1 MSVSSSSSIVK
12 PEFSV
17 RIVVCDHYLTKPI
30 PGIDVIYSE
39 FRGSDIK
46 QVPVLRIFGSAP
58 DGRKAC
64 LHVHGVFPYFYV
76 PCPTPNPEPQFLYQ
90 IAASLDKALNIAL
103 KQATSANQHVY
114 KISLV
119 KGLSFYGFHDKD
131 HLYLKVF
138 LYSPNLIKQAVELC
152 ANGAILGQ
160 TFQPHESHL
169 NFTLQFFIDFN
180 LFGMS
185 NVDLQNVRFR
195 RSGLL
200 QSCNETAEESTE
212 FGLKSESICYYEA
225 DCIASHILNR
235 QRVGKGDGIENP
247 GLEEV
252 WNQEKER
259 RKQLNVSMASK
270 SLSQGRI
277 DAEQTESH
285 YKFDQMCLVK
295 LSGLIDKPVTLE
307 SKEEQVQYPAES
319 LEGSQLFNA
328 GDVSVH
334 LPDRSIGTSLSDT
347 LRRSLDETLTE
358 DADNTLVNENLAL
371 NCSLSLHYSQIQL
384 DNEDLELVDMLQ
396 DLDESPVREDSMM
409 ATPADKEDDADTDD
423 AEYSQAFHDD
433 TILLDPCRRQV
444 TIKDEVEEYSPSWND
459 SFWEGANI
467 PQLDGTCDDDHV
479 KKVRKRKMRPFKL
492 GLARPKSKKKLNPEE
507 SKSDRKNQTTP
518 SKIIESVILNV
529 SKNVGSG
536 DFSSQL
542 DANSDL
548 SEDEINASRETID
561 SISDLHLRKS
571 IKKEL
576 LSFSQSSVIHNE
588 VDDEIENYPILK
600 LVSKI
605 DIKSESTEIG
615 AAEKYDIR
623 QKYEPVAG
631 PSSLNIVK
639 TDVNKSFNKSIN
651 VSLES
656 TSEENKGITS
666 FYDTSKMFDLSLE
679 DSDDMDSSFVNRPV
693 VNEKDMLLKIKGENK
708 LESRTQLAQY
718 NKLESD
724 MEQSDS
730 MLIDDEYQE
739 KNETNNS
746 GSDSPLHATEP
757 IENARLAEDLQ
768 QILNSESQ
776 NDDSPL
782 PLNGVESDVT
792 MSQVKESESMLETN
806 SQLDFNSQIKKYN
819 TTNWKIL
826 TPKFRPPTTKYV
838 QAKLEKYN
846 IPKVKNP
853 DPFYSDYKDVGDKVE
868 ISQLVLKLQSKL
880 AKEQKPFEKVLG
892 TTSIEEW
899 RQLMFLQTNDMNEES
914 SKPDVLKTV
923 LAGNRQCV
931 LAPIKKP
938 PTYKEVKNWQDGNRH
953 IESVTQKHDET
964 EISKNTDDLDN
975 SQAIGLNYEDEINSS
990 VSLEANEDNQNKS
1003 SFNTSLQV
1011 TMQTDGSFLCFGNN
1025 ESQKESNSLKVAT
1038 VEVDFLTVMIIEVL
1052 AAVRG
1057 DLHPDPTIDSIQAVF
1072 LTVTNDCPPTH
1083 FLQRSNTEIIVVDDM
1098 TPPKLLDRCFFKSN
1112 VTYVDT
1118 ENKVIEKVVDLI
1130 KIHDPD
1136 IMCGYEIEMNS
1147 WGYLLER
1154 SQLLGMEIVKEI
1166 SRITEKNRQKRWRSE
1181 ENDFEG
1187 RIIGRIM
1194 FNVWRLFRH
1203 ELALSSYSFE
1213 NCMYEILK
1221 ERVPKYTHTQLYEW
1235 WSHESRTMRWIAVE
1249 YYLTKISGTV
1259 RMLEK
1264 LDIINRTSEL
1274 ARLFGLQ
1281 WWEVLSRG
1289 SQFRVESLM
1298 LRAARPLNLVALSP
1312 TVRQRAAMK
1321 APECLPLIFE
1331 PESRFYTDPVIVLD
1345 FQSLYPS
1352 MMIAYNYCFSTCIG
1366 RVQNINGD
1374 ASYEFGAWRLR
1385 IPKAK
1390 LETLVKNGLVNWSP
1404 VGVGFV
1410 KPSVRR
1416 GVLPA
1421 LLRRILAARQAV
1433 KKGMKLQK
1441 DEGVKKA
1448 MHSRQLGLKLIA
1460 NVTYGYTAAN
1470 FSGRMP
1476 CVEVGDSV
1484 VAKGRETLERAI
1496 KLVRDSKRWNAKVR
1510 KRQVEKPCVG
1520 VRDSVLAKGRE
1531 TLERAIK
1538 LVRDSKRWNAK
1549 VVYGDTD
1556 SMFVLVPGGTRDD
1569 AFEIGQQIAD
1579 AVTADNPSPVA
1590 LKLEKVYQPCILQ
1603 TKKRYVGYMYESADQ
1618 EKPVYE
1624 AKGIE
1629 TVRRDGCPA
1638 GVKLLQRSLCE
1649 LFDHGDMSRVKRIV
1663 TATLSRLSDGSLP
1676 PRELLF
1682 TREYHGLAGYRPGAS
1697 APPNEIAKRIAS
1709 RDRRAVPRAGERV
1722 AWQVTAGPPGAPLI
1736 KLARTPEELIRD
1748 PGLTPHVAYY
1758 ATRVL
1763 LPPLHR
1769 CLSLLGAN
1777 VFKWWTE
1784 LGYNREVQQRT
1795 THGGI
1800 ARYMCSRLCIVCGA
1814 KVAGAV
1820 CGACVTGEKRQR
1832 AAVSL
1837 AHSGSNCCQLIV
1849 NCDQICGSCAGHS
1862 EYRCCENTE
1871 CPVIW
1876 RRISARK
1883 KIMDVKDVI
1892 SQLPAQF
1899 TREMF
1904 DF

>member
-1 MSVSSSSSIVK
+1 MSASNSSGQVK

-17 RIVVCDHYLTKPI
+17 RIVVCDHYLTKPT
-30 PGIDVIYSE
+30 PGVDVIYSE

-46 QVPVLRIFGSAP
+46 QVPVLRIFGPAP
-58 DGRKAC
+58 DGHKAC

-90 IAASLDKALNIAL
+90 LAASLDKALNIAL

-119 KGLSFYGFHDKD
+119 KGLPFYGFHDKD

-185 NVDLQNVRFR
+185 NIDLQTVRFR
-195 RSGLL
+195 RSGIS
-200 QSCNETAEESTE
+200 QNSNDPVDETTE
-212 FGLKSESICYYEA
+212 FNLKPESICYYEA
-225 DCIASHILNR
+225 DCVASHIINR

-252 WNQEKER
+252 WQQEMER

-277 DAEQTESH
+277 DTEQTESH
-285 YKFDQMCLVK
+285 YKFEQMILVK
-295 LSGLIDKPVTLE
+295 LSGLIDKPVE
-307 SKEEQVQYPAES
+307 IERSKEEVHYPAES
-319 LEGSQLFNA
+319 LEDSQLFNA
-328 GDVSVH
+328 VDVSVH
-334 LPDRSIGTSLSDT
+334 LPERSKGMSLSDSM
-347 LRRSLDETLTE
+347 RRDLDETLTE
-358 DADNTLVNENLAL
+358 DADNTLVDESLAL
-371 NCSLSLHYSQIQL
+371 NCSLSLHYSQVLL

-396 DLDESPVREDSMM
+396 DMDEKPVEEDSVMT
-409 ATPADKEDDADTDD
+409 TPADADGDANVEEDD
-423 AEYSQAFHDD
+423 AEYSQVFHDD
-433 TILLDPCRRQV
+433 TLLLEPDNS
-444 TIKDEVEEYSPSWND
+444 KDDDNQSSPSWND

-492 GLARPKSKKKLNPEE
+492 GLARPKSKKKVVVAEQEVSTDLEIKPE
-507 SKSDRKNQTTP
+507 D
-518 SKIIESVILNV
+518 
-529 SKNVGSG
+529 
-536 DFSSQL
+536 
-542 DANSDL
+542 SDL
-548 SEDEINASRETID
+548 DEINASRDTID
-561 SISDLHLRKS
+561 SISDLHLKRTV
-571 IKKEL
+571 KKEVH
-576 LSFSQSSVIHNE
+576 SVVENSETNVSID
-588 VDDEIENYPILK
+588 DDESNESIMDLVNKITVKHEHAK
-600 LVSKI
+600 LEV
-605 DIKSESTEIG
+605 
-615 AAEKYDIR
+615 AEKYDLEN
-623 QKYEPVAG
+623 QLEAVAG
-631 PSSLNIVK
+631 PSKVNIDTDINRTFTESLN
-639 TDVNKSFNKSIN
+639 NSY
-651 VSLES
+651 ES
-656 TSEENKGITS
+656 TPEDNKGIVS
-666 FYDTSKMFDLSLE
+666 FYDMSKMFDLSL
-679 DSDDMDSSFVNRPV
+679 D
-693 VNEKDMLLKIKGENK
+693 EKKP
-708 LESRTQLAQY
+708 
-718 NKLESD
+718 
-724 MEQSDS
+724 DS
-730 MLIDDEYQE
+730 MELSFENPIDI
-739 KNETNNS
+739 NMS
-746 GSDSPLHATEP
+746 
-757 IENARLAEDLQ
+757 I
-768 QILNSESQ
+768 
-776 NDDSPL
+776 
-782 PLNGVESDVT
+782 VEE
-792 MSQVKESESMLETN
+792 QKINLETKSEFDFRDILSSRRFSGPPQTN
-806 SQLDFNSQIKKYN
+806 SP
-819 TTNWKIL
+819 KIL
-826 TPKFRPPTTKYV
+826 TPRIRPPSKAYV
-838 QAKLEKYN
+838 ESLLHKYN

-853 DPFYSDYKDVGDKVE
+853 EPYYSDHKDVGDKVE
-868 ISQLVLKLQSKL
+868 VGQMVLKLQSQL
-880 AKEQKPFEKVLG
+880 AKDQKPLERVLD

-899 RQLMFLQTNDMNEES
+899 RQLMFLQTNEMIEQS
-914 SKPDVLKTV
+914 AKPDALKKI

-931 LAPIKKP
+931 LEPVKRP
-938 PTYKEVKNWQDGNRH
+938 PTSNEVKKWVQNNQNK
-953 IESVTQKHDET
+953 TQKENIKTDDT
-964 EISKNTDDLDN
+964 EISKNIDELDN
-975 SQAIGLNYEDEINSS
+975 SQAIGLNEDEINSS
-990 VSLEANEDNQNKS
+990 ISLEANEKPEKS
-1003 SFNTSLQV
+1003 GLNTSLQV
-1011 TMQTDGSFLCFGNN
+1011 SMQPDGSFLCFGNS
-1025 ESQKESNSLKVAT
+1025 ESQKENSPDTAT
-1038 VEVDFLTVMIIEVL
+1038 VEVDFLTVMVIEVL
-1052 AAVRG
+1052 ASVRG
-1057 DLHPDPTIDSIQAVF
+1057 ELHPNPLLDPVQAVF
-1072 LTVTNDCPPTH
+1072 IKVTNDCPPNH
-1083 FLQRSNTEIIVVDDM
+1083 FLAKSTIEIIVVDNNEI
-1098 TPPKLLDRCFFKSN
+1098 PPKLDRCVFNK
-1112 VTYVDT
+1112 VTYVNN
-1118 ENKVIEKVVDLI
+1118 ENELLERVIELVK
-1130 KIHDPD
+1130 KHDPD
-1136 IMCGYEIEMNS
+1136 IMCGYEIEMSS
-1147 WGYLLER
+1147 WGYILER
-1154 SQLLGMEIVKEI
+1154 SQVLGLEIVKEV
-1166 SRITEKNRQKRWRSE
+1166 SRITEKYRQKRWRSE

-1194 FNVWRLFRH
+1194 FNVWRLLRY

-1213 NCMYEILK
+1213 NCMYEIMK
-1221 ERVPKYTHTQLYEW
+1221 ERVPKYSYAQLFEW
-1235 WSHESRTMRWIAVE
+1235 WNHESRMLRWIPVE
-1249 YYLTKISGTV
+1249 YYLTRLSGTV

-1274 ARLFGLQ
+1274 ARLFGMQ

-1312 TVRQRAAMK
+1312 TVKQRAAMK

-1331 PESRFYTDPVIVLD
+1331 PESRFYSDPVIVLD

-1385 IPKAK
+1385 IPKSK

-1433 KKGMKLQK
+1433 KKGMKLQT

-1496 KLVRDSKRWNAKVR
+1496 KLVKNNK
-1510 KRQVEKPCVG
+1510 Q
-1520 VRDSVLAKGRE
+1520 
-1531 TLERAIK
+1531 
-1538 LVRDSKRWNAK
+1538 WNAK

-1556 SMFVLVPGGTRDD
+1556 SMFVVVPGGTRAE
-1569 AFEIGQQIAD
+1569 AFHIGQQIAD

-1638 GVKLLQRSLCE
+1638 GVKLLQSSLCL
-1649 LFDHGDMSRVKRIV
+1649 LFSSGDMSSVKQLV
-1663 TATLSRLSDGSLP
+1663 CSTLSRLAAGALP
-1676 PRELLF
+1676 LRELMF
-1682 TREYHGLAGYRPGAS
+1682 TREYHGPGGYRPGAS
-1697 APPNEIAKRIAS
+1697 APPNEIAKRILA
-1709 RDRRAVPRAGERV
+1709 RDPRAAPRPAQRV
-1722 AWQVTAGPPGAPLI
+1722 SWVVCAGPPGAPLI
-1736 KLARTPEELIRD
+1736 KLARAEAELLAE

-1777 VFKWWTE
+1777 VFKWWSAVGHTRPPQPRPVE
-1784 LGYNREVQQRT
+1784 GGLARYLQRRRCVRCGAGGARALCAACAAST
-1795 THGGI
+1795 CARAALLALAGAGAAGRGGI
-1800 ARYMCSRLCIVCGA
+1800 H
-1814 KVAGAV
+1814 
-1820 CGACVTGEKRQR
+1820 ACDE
-1832 AAVSL
+1832 
-1837 AHSGSNCCQLIV
+1837 
-1849 NCDQICGSCAGHS
+1849 ICASCTGHS
-1862 EYRCCENTE
+1862 QYLQCLNTE

-1876 RRISARK
+1876 RRVTAKQKLAEVNDI
-1883 KIMDVKDVI
+1883 V
-1892 SQLPAQF
+1892 QHLPVQF
-1899 TREMF
+1899 THETL